1 MIKRRKSAN
10 VREDIR
16 GRQNLMC
23 PPGFVQEEKPL
34 VCNDVPPG
42 HGTTCQGT
50 KLREEEACF
59 LPCNKPSKSHYA
71 TAKESTNVTSFSS
84 FQLEISIYWAKEG
97 KDHDASY

>member
-1 MIKRRKSAN
+1 
-10 VREDIR
+10 
-16 GRQNLMC
+16 MC

-34 VCNDVPPG
+34 VCNDAPPG
-42 HGTTCQGT
+42 HGTTSQGT
-50 KLREEEACF
+50 KLGEEEACF

-71 TAKESTNVTSFSS
+71 TTKESTSVTSFSS